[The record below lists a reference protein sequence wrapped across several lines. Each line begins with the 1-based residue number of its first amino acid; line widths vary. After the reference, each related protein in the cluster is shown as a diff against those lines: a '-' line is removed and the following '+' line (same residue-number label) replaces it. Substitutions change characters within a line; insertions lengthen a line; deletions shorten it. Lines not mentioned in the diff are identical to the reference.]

1 MLSGTGPPLCGF
13 YFGGIAVN
21 IFVYSDE
28 SGVFDK
34 LHNDLFVF
42 GGAVFLSKEERDIC
56 GRKYIAAERVIRERE
71 HFDLVS
77 EVKATTISNTNK
89 GKLYRSINQIEKFG
103 VVINEKKV
111 LDSIFSVKKSKQRYL
126 DFAYKISVK
135 RKFED
140 LIKRGI
146 IIPNQVEGIYFFV
159 DEHTTAT
166 DGKYELREALEQEFR
181 FGTYNWNYS
190 VFFPPLFPNVKTVD
204 VCFCNSSK
212 VTLVRAAD
220 IIANKIYYY
229 ANEKRI
235 YELRKDNFNI
245 INLP

>member
-1 MLSGTGPPLCGF
+1 MSSGTGPPLCGF

-111 LDSIFSVKKSKQRYL
+111 LDSIFMV
-126 DFAYKISVK
+126 
-135 RKFED
+135 ED
-140 LIKRGI
+140 LTGLSIDTSTFAHMVRKSTNMFYETFSI
-146 IIPNQVEGIYFFV
+146 FV
-159 DEHTTAT
+159 
-166 DGKYELREALEQEFR
+166 L
-181 FGTYNWNYS
+181 
-190 VFFPPLFPNVKTVD
+190 
-204 VCFCNSSK
+204 
-212 VTLVRAAD
+212 
-220 IIANKIYYY
+220 
-229 ANEKRI
+229 
-235 YELRKDNFNI
+235 
-245 INLP
+245 

>member
-1 MLSGTGPPLCGF
+1 MMNPASSINCTKNREKFLIKFLKEHSLE
-13 YFGGIAVN
+13 N
-21 IFVYSDE
+21 IKKVISY
-28 SGVFDK
+28 
-34 LHNDLFVF
+34 LP
-42 GGAVFLSKEERDIC
+42 KEERDIC

-146 IIPNQVEGIYFFV
+146 IIPNQVEGIYF
-159 DEHTTAT
+159 
-166 DGKYELREALEQEFR
+166 L
-181 FGTYNWNYS
+181 
-190 VFFPPLFPNVKTVD
+190 
-204 VCFCNSSK
+204 
-212 VTLVRAAD
+212 
-220 IIANKIYYY
+220 
-229 ANEKRI
+229 
-235 YELRKDNFNI
+235 
-245 INLP
+245 